1 MELQLVAAGLT
12 RTEARARINKI
23 KGTPGAA
30 QDDPTP
36 GAVDPAGWA
45 LPPADQPPQRELTP

>member
-30 QDDPTP
+30 PDDDTP
-36 GAVDPAGWA
+36 GAVVPAWLGAAAQLTEA
-45 LPPADQPPQRELTP
+45 LKS